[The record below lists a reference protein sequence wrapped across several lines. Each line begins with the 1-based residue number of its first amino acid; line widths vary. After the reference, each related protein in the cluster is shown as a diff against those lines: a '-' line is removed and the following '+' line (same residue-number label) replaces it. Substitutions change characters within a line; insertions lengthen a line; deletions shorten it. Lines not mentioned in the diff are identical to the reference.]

1 MSKGYGT
8 INADLRKEFVNV
20 IKEICTEKLPVDTT
34 KNETPLEVLLAS
46 RFIPLYK
53 NLWLRPIRV
62 GEVLRRIAGKV
73 VIKVVKEDIKKAAR
87 CLQLCAGQEVGSEA
101 AIHAM
106 HRIFESNET
115 EVVLMVV
122 IENAFNSAT

>member
-1 MSKGYGT
+1 MSQGYGT

-20 IKEICTEKLPVDTT
+20 IKEICTEKLPDDTT
-34 KNETPLEVLLAS
+34 KDETPLEAFLTS
-46 RFIPLYK
+46 RFIPLDKY
-53 NLWLRPIRV
+53 LWLRPIRV
-62 GEVLRRIAGKV
+62 GEVLRRIARKV
-73 VIKVVKEDIKKAAR
+73 VIKVVKEDIKKAVR
-87 CLQLCAGQEVGSEA
+87 CLQLCAGQQVAWEA
-101 AIHAM
+101 TIYAI

>member
-34 KNETPLEVLLAS
+34 KNETPLEVFLAS

-53 NLWLRPIRV
+53 NL
-62 GEVLRRIAGKV
+62 
-73 VIKVVKEDIKKAAR
+73 
-87 CLQLCAGQEVGSEA
+87 
-101 AIHAM
+101 
-106 HRIFESNET
+106 
-115 EVVLMVV
+115 
-122 IENAFNSAT
+122 